1 MTIWTTSA
9 AADTAS
15 RILDVAER
23 LVQLRGYNAFS
34 YADVAAEL
42 GLTKAALHY
51 HFASKAALGIALI
64 NRHTSR
70 FFATLADVD
79 SLGPTAAARVT
90 GYTELY
96 ARVLRQHRMC
106 LCGMLAA
113 DYLTLPEPMRAAV
126 IAFFN
131 RNEAWMTSVLEK
143 GVEDG
148 SLRLNETAADAA
160 SALVGA
166 VEGLMLVA
174 RAYDDVER
182 FERSAAQLVAALTK

>member
-1 MTIWTTSA
+1 MTLWTTSA

-64 NRHTSR
+64 NRYTSR
-70 FFATLADVD
+70 FFGTLADVD
-79 SLGPTAAARVT
+79 SHGPTAAARVA

-166 VEGLMLVA
+166 IEGLMLVA
-174 RAYDDVER
+174 RAYNDVER
-182 FERSAAQLVAALTK
+182 FERSAAQLVAALTN

>member
-64 NRHTSR
+64 NRYTSR
-70 FFATLADVD
+70 FFGTLADVD
-79 SLGPTAAARVT
+79 SLGPTAAARVA

-166 VEGLMLVA
+166 IEGLMLVA

-182 FERSAAQLVAALTK
+182 FERSAAQLVAALTN

>member
-1 MTIWTTSA
+1 
-9 AADTAS
+9 
-15 RILDVAER
+15 
-23 LVQLRGYNAFS
+23 
-34 YADVAAEL
+34 
-42 GLTKAALHY
+42 
-51 HFASKAALGIALI
+51 
-64 NRHTSR
+64 
-70 FFATLADVD
+70 
-79 SLGPTAAARVT
+79 
-90 GYTELY
+90 
-96 ARVLRQHRMC
+96 
-106 LCGMLAA
+106 MLAA